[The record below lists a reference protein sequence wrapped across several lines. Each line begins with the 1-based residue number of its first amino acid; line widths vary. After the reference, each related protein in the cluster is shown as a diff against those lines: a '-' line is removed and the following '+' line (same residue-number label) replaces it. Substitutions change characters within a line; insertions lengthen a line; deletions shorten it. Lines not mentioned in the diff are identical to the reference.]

1 MIRRLGLAALAAGLA
16 AVSLVLAQPASATT
30 ACPPGFHELWTGLY
44 NPENGQPL
52 YVCVPFH

>member
-1 MIRRLGLAALAAGLA
+1 MIRRLALAAALVAG
-16 AVSLVLAQPASATT
+16 SLVLAQPASATT